1 MRFWA
6 APRSL
11 VATYGISV
19 DFFSSGYLDIS
30 VPRVRSVH
38 LCIQCTVPPKRWVSP
53 FGHCRIKA
61 CCQLPDTFRRL
72 PRPSSPLTAKAS
84 TVYAWSL
91 DHITPSRLRAYSD
104 SSSGFGFRQ
113 TTLATIASTTHLGS
127 VSNQNACHSF
137 TFSKNTTPAS
147 APVGFNQSLCARV
160 LHIRSGRARYWWSQ
174 SGSNRRPPACKAG
187 ALPAELWP
195 RKTVVVGLGGLE
207 PPASPLSG
215 VRSNHLSYRP
225 ISFPV

>member
-30 VPRVRSVH
+30 VPRVRFAE
-38 LCIQCTVPPKRWVSP
+38 LCIHSAIPPKRWVSP

-91 DHITPSRLRAYSD
+91 DHITPSRLGAYSH
-104 SSSGFGFRQ
+104 SSSGMRFRQ

-147 APVGFNQSLCARV
+147 APVGFTNLCVRVSTHPWRSCQILVEPVGIEPTTSSLQS
-160 LHIRSGRARYWWSQ
+160 
-174 SGSNRRPPACKAG
+174 
-187 ALPAELWP
+187 
-195 RKTVVVGLGGLE
+195 
-207 PPASPLSG
+207 
-215 VRSNHLSYRP
+215 
-225 ISFPV
+225 

>member
-91 DHITPSRLRAYSD
+91 DHITPSRLGADPLQDHAKQRIRCLNL
-104 SSSGFGFRQ
+104 FRHISVRFR
-113 TTLATIASTTHLGS
+113 TKTLVTRLRFQRTPRRPQRRLASINLCVRCYT
-127 VSNQNACHSF
+127 
-137 TFSKNTTPAS
+137 SKKRSCQVLVEPVGIEPTTPCL
-147 APVGFNQSLCARV
+147 QSRC
-160 LHIRSGRARYWWSQ
+160 
-174 SGSNRRPPACKAG
+174 
-187 ALPAELWP
+187 
-195 RKTVVVGLGGLE
+195 
-207 PPASPLSG
+207 SPS
-215 VRSNHLSYRP
+215 
-225 ISFPV
+225 

>member
-1 MRFWA
+1 VRFWA

-11 VATYGISV
+11 VATWGISV

-30 VPRVRSVH
+30 VPRVRLAW
-38 LCIQCTVPPKRWVSP
+38 LCIHHAIPLARWVSP

-91 DHITPSRLRAYSD
+91 DHITPSRLGAMPNNAFVASTSFDTSR
-104 SSSGFGFRQ
+104 FGFEPKRLSLVYVFKEHPAGLNAGELHNLCVRCY
-113 TTLATIASTTHLGS
+113 TS
-127 VSNQNACHSF
+127 V
-137 TFSKNTTPAS
+137 
-147 APVGFNQSLCARV
+147 GGRCA
-160 LHIRSGRARYWWSQ
+160 GYWWSQ

-195 RKTVVVGLGGLE
+195 QWWWVWE
-207 PPASPLSG
+207 D
-215 VRSNHLSYRP
+215 SNHRP
-225 ISFPV
+225 HPYQGCALTT

>member
-30 VPRVRSVH
+30 VPRVRPVH

-91 DHITPSRLRAYSD
+91 DHITPSRLGAYSD
-104 SSSGFGFRQ
+104 SSSGVGFRQ
-113 TTLATIASTTHLGS
+113 TTRSLICLNDTSRFGFEPKRLSLVYVFKEHHAGL
-127 VSNQNACHSF
+127 
-137 TFSKNTTPAS
+137 S
-147 APVGFNQSLCARV
+147 AGW
-160 LHIRSGRARYWWSQ
+160 LH
-174 SGSNRRPPACKAG
+174 
-187 ALPAELWP
+187 
-195 RKTVVVGLGGLE
+195 
-207 PPASPLSG
+207 
-215 VRSNHLSYRP
+215 
-225 ISFPV
+225 